1 MKLARVLGLIL
12 LLAVA
17 CTLGA
22 AEKVKY
28 VFLFIGDGMSLPQ
41 RMMAEDFLFKTEQGP
56 LLINHFPYQ
65 APTTTRSTSSLITDS
80 AASGT
85 AIACG
90 EKTSNGRI
98 GLDTPGKRRL
108 ESVAEVA
115 RDRGKK
121 VGIVSCVTINHA
133 TPASFYGHRPSRGNA
148 YELGLDLIASNF
160 DYFGGGGL
168 DAPDNKKSAEYKGNI
183 YELAEKAG
191 YKVVSGRAGFDA
203 LAAKDGKV
211 WARGANGSLEYAI
224 DQSQDSDQPTLVDFT
239 RKGIELLDNPDGFFI
254 MVEGGK
260 IDWMCHANDA
270 GTVLHEM
277 LRFNDAVKV
286 AVDFAAKHPEETLIV
301 VTGDHETGGLT
312 LGFAGTGYVSKVD
325 LLQNQKCSLNKLKE
339 RISAA
344 KATSFDE
351 LKPLITECFGLKFE
365 GDKKDPLVVVA
376 EEEASLRATFERDP
390 KALAMAVV
398 RLFDNKA
405 SLGWTSTAHTALPV
419 ITSATGKGGQTFQGM
434 IDNTDIA
441 KKLKE
446 VL

>member
-1 MKLARVLGLIL
+1 MHWIKQLGFLL
-12 LLAVA
+12 LLALT
-17 CTLGA
+17 CTVGA

-41 RMMAEDFLFKTEQGP
+41 RMVAEDFLLKTNQGK
-56 LLINHFPYQ
+56 LLINQFPYQ
-65 APTTTRSTSSLITDS
+65 APTTTRAANSLITDS

-90 EKTSNGRI
+90 EKTNNGRI
-98 GLDTPGKRRL
+98 GMDPEAKRNL

-168 DAPDNKKSAEYKGNI
+168 DAPNNKKSAEFQGNI
-183 YELAEKAG
+183 YELAAEKG
-191 YKVVSGRAGFDA
+191 YKVVSDLEGFNA
-203 LAAKDGKV
+203 LTPADGKV
-211 WARGANGSLEYAI
+211 WARGANGPLPYAI
-224 DQSQDSDQPTLVDFT
+224 DSEANGMTLPDFT
-239 RKGIELLDNPDGFFI
+239 RKGIELLDNPNGFFL

-270 GTVLHEM
+270 GTVLWEV

-286 AVDFAAKHPEETLIV
+286 AWDFAQKHPEETLIV

-325 LLQNQKCSLNKLKE
+325 LLQNQKCSLDQFKKRVSE
-339 RISAA
+339 A
-344 KATSFDE
+344 KAESFDE
-351 LKPLITECFGLKFE
+351 LKPLIAECFGLHFDAE
-365 GDKKDPLVVVA
+365 KKDDLFVKP
-376 EEEASLRATFERDP
+376 EEEKNLRAAFDRKQLP
-390 KALAMAVV
+390 IAVV
-398 RLFDNKA
+398 QLFDNKA
-405 SLGWTSTAHTALPV
+405 SLGWTSSAHTALPV
-419 ITSATGKGGQTFQGM
+419 ITSALGKGGETFQGM
-434 IDNTDIA
+434 IDNVEIA
-441 KKLKE
+441 KKLKP
-446 VL
+446 LL